1 MAAKPAGIEGMISK
15 KLIAVS
21 RTTSVR
27 NAVALAKGSNVDMLP
42 VLDGEVLVGIAR
54 LERLEEAGEVTVEK
68 VMEKPVFV
76 ERGSTIE
83 NASAQIIN
91 SGLGRIPVVD
101 SKSGMKC
108 IGIVAATDLLAARIG
123 KK

>member
-1 MAAKPAGIEGMISK
+1 MAAQPAGIEGMISK
-15 KLIAVS
+15 KLVAVN

-27 NAVALAKGSNVDMLP
+27 NAVALAQGSNVDMLP

-54 LERLEEAGEVTVEK
+54 LEKLENAGEGTVEK

-76 ERGSTIE
+76 ERGSTLE
-83 NASAQIIN
+83 KASVEIIN
-91 SGLGRIPVVD
+91 SGLGRLPVVD
-101 SKSGMKC
+101 SRLSMKC

>member
-1 MAAKPAGIEGMISK
+1 MASKPAGIEDMISK
-15 KLIAVS
+15 KLVAVS

-54 LERLEEAGEVTVEK
+54 LEKLEGAGEGTVEK
-68 VMEKPVFV
+68 AMDKPVFV
-76 ERGSTIE
+76 ERDSTIE
-83 NASAQIIN
+83 NASVEIIN

-101 SKSGMKC
+101 SRSSMKC